1 MAKKRGLAD
10 PISLQPLNGEDGVVH
25 VVIETEKGSRNKF
38 SYDEKLKVFRLKKV
52 LPEGMSFPYDFGFV
66 PSTLA
71 EDGDPLDVLVL
82 MDEPG
87 RTGCLI
93 ECKILGAIC
102 GEQTRDGKKLRN
114 DRLVGVAIPNHTHS
128 DLKDI
133 SDLNPALLREIDKFF
148 VNYHQQYGAKFN
160 VIGHCGP
167 KEAMRMVN
175 KAVKEPKAA

>member
-1 MAKKRGLAD
+1 MGKKSMSNPTRL
-10 PISLQPLNGEDGVVH
+10 PPFNGDNGVVQ
-25 VVIETEKGSRNKF
+25 VVIQTVKRSRNKF

-148 VNYHQQYGAKFN
+148 ANYHQQYGARFK
-160 VIGHCGP
+160 VIGHCRP
-167 KEAMRMVN
+167 KEAMSMVK
-175 KAVKEPKAA
+175 KAE